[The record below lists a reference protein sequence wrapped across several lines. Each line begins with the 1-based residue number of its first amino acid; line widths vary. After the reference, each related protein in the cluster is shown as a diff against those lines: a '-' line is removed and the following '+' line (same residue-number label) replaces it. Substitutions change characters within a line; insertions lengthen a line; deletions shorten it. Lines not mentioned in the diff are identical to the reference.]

1 MKILFGSW
9 FTLPRLGTAPFS
21 ALMKQGVKY
30 DRALGFKL
38 DVDAD
43 LAGVLTTLRSAL
55 GEEVELNL
63 RCIVCGKEACPGCR
77 YSSICDRAK
86 VSSLCLCAD
95 HSSGADAFDTYR
107 KAYAQTLVS

>member
-1 MKILFGSW
+1 
-9 FTLPRLGTAPFS
+9 
-21 ALMKQGVKY
+21 VKY

-38 DVDAD
+38 DVETD
-43 LAGVLTTLRSAL
+43 LGAALMTLRSAL

-63 RCIVCGKEACPGCR
+63 RCIVDGKEACPGCR
-77 YSSICDRAK
+77 YSSMCDRAK
-86 VSSLCLCAD
+86 VSSLCLCAE

>member
-1 MKILFGSW
+1 MKILLGSW
-9 FTLPRLGTAPFS
+9 FTLPRLGTAAFS

-38 DVDAD
+38 DVETD
-43 LAGVLTTLRSAL
+43 LGGALTTLRSAL

-63 RCIVCGKEACPGCR
+63 RCIVDGKEACPGCR
-77 YSSICDRAK
+77 YSNMCDRTR
-86 VSSLCLCAD
+86 VSPLCLCAE
-95 HSSGADAFDTYR
+95 HASGTDAFDTYS